1 MKSKLQIAL
10 ESYSKVI
17 TAELMPPRGGDP
29 IRSLKIAQLLKD
41 KVHAVNITDSSRAVM
56 RMCSLA
62 MSKLLLE
69 NGIEPIMQISCRDR
83 NKIAL
88 QSDILGANALG
99 IKNILCITGD
109 SVKAGDQQDTK
120 AVHELESVR
129 LLKQIKDF
137 NDGIDP
143 TFENLIDKRTNIFAG
158 AAADPSCKN
167 LRSLKMRTE
176 RKKDAGAKFLQ
187 TQMIMDK
194 KFLYDFCKNISEP
207 MGIPVI
213 AGVFLLKS
221 YKNALF
227 INKHVPGANIPEN
240 ILNRLEK
247 SKEPLEEG
255 IKIASEQVREFIQ
268 ISQGVHIMAVKSEH
282 LIPEILNR
290 AEINLECLSNQSLT
304 TQP

>member
-1 MKSKLQIAL
+1 LKSKLQISL
-10 ESYSKVI
+10 ESNSKVI

-29 IRSLKIAQLLKD
+29 VRSLKIAQLLKD
-41 KVHAVNITDSSRAVM
+41 KVHAVNITDGSRAVM

-109 SVKAGDQQDTK
+109 SVKAGDQQDSK
-120 AVHELESVR
+120 AVHEFESVR
-129 LLKQIKDF
+129 LLKQIKEF
-137 NDGIDP
+137 NEGIDP
-143 TFENLIDKRTNIFAG
+143 TFEQLADEKTSIFAG

-167 LRSLKMRTE
+167 LRSLKMRTQ
-176 RKKDAGAKFLQ
+176 RKKDAGAQFIQ

-194 KFLYDFCKNISEP
+194 RFLFDFCKDISEP

-213 AGVFLLKS
+213 SGVFLLKS

-227 INKHVPGANIPEN
+227 INKHVPGANIPEK
-240 ILNRLEK
+240 ILNRLK
-247 SKEPLEEG
+247 NSKNPLEEG
-255 IKIASEQVREFIQ
+255 ITIAAEQVQEFIE

-282 LIPEILNR
+282 LIPEILKR
-290 AEINLECLSNQSLT
+290 AKINPEYLSSQFLA